1 MTATA
6 DPENASAIKEHP
18 KVSIK
23 YIKRRLPSFI
33 FHWRSSTQNIETL
46 LRISDLQGGE
56 MNVNESSLKD
66 EEGSGGRIR
75 AEKPPTLQNLQLKQV
90 SNSFNNMVV
99 DQRSFPSSGRKIR
112 QPENQRKPR
121 ISLPKP
127 VVISSSI
134 TKPVSE
140 LDSAATKLQK
150 VYKSYRTRRNLADC
164 AVVVEELW
172 WKALDFAALKV
183 SSVSFFDVEKTQ
195 TATSRWSRART
206 RAAKVGKGLSK
217 DENAQK
223 LALQHWLEAI
233 DPRHRYGH
241 NLHFYYDVWFDSK
254 STQPFFYWLDIGDG
268 KKVNLEKC
276 RRSVLY
282 KQCIQYLGPK
292 EREEYLVVVEDGK
305 LIYKQSRVPIN
316 TVEDSKLIF
325 VLSTTRDLYVGLK
338 KKGRFQHSSFLSGGA
353 ITAAGRLVAVEGVLK
368 AIWPYSGHY
377 LPTENN
383 FKEFI
388 NFLEEHSVDLTNVK
402 RCSVDDDSYSDKDMV
417 KETSTA
423 TSSEDMVVED
433 VDLEIPVKLV
443 STLERQ
449 ENPGSRIEA
458 PLIDVPKR
466 LLCRWSSGVG
476 PRIGCV
482 KEYPAE
488 LQARAFEQVNL
499 SPRPT
504 PGFFGS
510 SVPIPSPRPSPKIRM
525 SPRLSY
531 MGIPSPRVPV
541 TATI

>member
-1 MTATA
+1 
-6 DPENASAIKEHP
+6 
-18 KVSIK
+18 
-23 YIKRRLPSFI
+23 
-33 FHWRSSTQNIETL
+33 
-46 LRISDLQGGE
+46 
-56 MNVNESSLKD
+56 MNVQKSCLKE
-66 EEGSGGRIR
+66 EEGGGNRIR
-75 AEKPPTLQNLQLKQV
+75 ANDPPRLQSLQLKQV
-90 SNSFNNMVV
+90 SDSFNNMVV
-99 DQRSFPSSGRKIR
+99 DHKSFSSSERKIR
-112 QPENQRKPR
+112 QPENLRKPS

-127 VVISSSI
+127 VVVSS

-183 SSVSFFDVEKTQ
+183 SSVSFFDVEKTE

-268 KKVNLEKC
+268 KRVNLEKC

-282 KQCIQYLGPK
+282 KQCIKYLGPK
-292 EREEYLVVVEDGK
+292 EREEYQVIVENGK
-305 LIYKQSRVPIN
+305 LVYKQSRMPIN
-316 TVEDSKLIF
+316 TVEDSKWIF
-325 VLSTTRDLYVGLK
+325 VLSTSRDLYVGQK
-338 KKGRFQHSSFLSGGA
+338 KKGLFQHSSFLSGGA
-353 ITAAGRLVAVEGVLK
+353 ITAAGRLVAIDGILK

-388 NFLEEHSVDLTNVK
+388 TFLEEHTVDLTNVK
-402 RCSVDDDSYSDKDMV
+402 RCSVDDDNYSYKDASE
-417 KETSTA
+417 ETSTT
-423 TSSEDMVVED
+423 TSSEDMVADEE
-433 VDLEIPVKLV
+433 VDLAVPVKLV
-443 STLERQ
+443 TTNEQQ
-449 ENPGSRIEA
+449 ENPGSSREA
-458 PLIDVPKR
+458 PLIDIPKR

-482 KEYPAE
+482 KEYPTE
-488 LQARAFEQVNL
+488 LQARALEQVNL
-499 SPRPT
+499 SPRPS
-504 PGFFGS
+504 PSFFGGS
-510 SVPIPSPRPSPKIRM
+510 LPIPSPRPSPKIRM

-541 TATI
+541 DL

>member
-1 MTATA
+1 
-6 DPENASAIKEHP
+6 
-18 KVSIK
+18 
-23 YIKRRLPSFI
+23 
-33 FHWRSSTQNIETL
+33 
-46 LRISDLQGGE
+46 
-56 MNVNESSLKD
+56 MNVKESSLKE
-66 EEGSGGRIR
+66 EEGSGSRIR

-90 SNSFNNMVV
+90 SNSSNNMVV

-241 NLHFYYDVWFDSK
+241 NLHFYYDIWFDSK

-305 LIYKQSRVPIN
+305 LIYKQSRMPIN

-325 VLSTTRDLYVGLK
+325 VLSTTRDLFVGLK

-353 ITAAGRLVAVEGVLK
+353 ITAAGRLVAVDGVLK

-402 RCSVDDDSYSDKDMV
+402 RCSVDDDNYSDKDVV

-423 TSSEDMVVED
+423 TLSEDMVVED

-443 STLERQ
+443 STLEQ
-449 ENPGSRIEA
+449 QKNPGTRIEA

-488 LQARAFEQVNL
+488 LQARALEQVNL
-499 SPRPT
+499 SPRHT

-541 TATI
+541 AATI